1 MYNYLENVYKSC
13 TLSLPGTPF
22 MVRLQEHLKYF
33 VIDKIS
39 NDPLWQGPQ
48 VYLSGHEV
56 SGCDWKQ
63 L

>member
-1 MYNYLENVYKSC
+1 
-13 TLSLPGTPF
+13 